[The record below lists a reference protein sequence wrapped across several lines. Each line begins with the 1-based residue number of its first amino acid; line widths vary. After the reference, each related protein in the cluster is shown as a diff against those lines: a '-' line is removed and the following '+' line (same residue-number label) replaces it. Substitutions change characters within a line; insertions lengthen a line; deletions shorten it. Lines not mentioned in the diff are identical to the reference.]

1 MFKILIILQSRG
13 KVLINFRLANSIM
26 YFIVSRIASRIEK
39 GYIISK
45 LM

>member
-26 YFIVSRIASRIEK
+26 YFIISRIASRIEK
-39 GYIISK
+39 EHIISK